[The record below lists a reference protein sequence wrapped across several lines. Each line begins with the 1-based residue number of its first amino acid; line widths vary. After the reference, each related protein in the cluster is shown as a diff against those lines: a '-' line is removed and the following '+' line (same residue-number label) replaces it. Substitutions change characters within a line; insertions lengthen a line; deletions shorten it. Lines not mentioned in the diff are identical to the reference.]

1 MGVAVSRAVALDDL
15 ARAMA
20 GRDATMPAEVALA
33 VALLAVEAMDDDA
46 VALDPAGV
54 EVDGRGAVRLT
65 DVCPPTDDPRAPQ
78 VGVLTLLESM
88 RVAPSS
94 RVAAL
99 LSRLRSQTTYTLTT
113 LRAELAAQ
121 VPADR
126 ASAQRAV
133 GATVREFFR
142 PAREEVEAEEAR
154 AAEEAR
160 VAAAAPVARREDDVV
175 QALIAQAKAAE
186 AEAAVM
192 PGRQATVSIVGADP
206 APLRPPPPAPRR
218 DPSVVV
224 VVVAVMV
231 VIAVVAVVASRLRG

>member
-1 MGVAVSRAVALDDL
+1 MSRAVALDDL

-33 VALLAVEAMDDDA
+33 IALMAVDAMDDDA
-46 VALDPAGV
+46 MTLDPSGV
-54 EVDGRGAVRLT
+54 EVDGRGAVRLHAP
-65 DVCPPTDDPRAPQ
+65 CAPTDDARAPQ
-78 VGVLTLLESM
+78 VGVLTLLEAM

-99 LSRLRSQTTYTLTT
+99 LSRLRSQTTYTLTA

-142 PAREEVEAEEAR
+142 PAREEFE
-154 AAEEAR
+154 AEEAR
-160 VAAAAPVARREDDVV
+160 VAVAAPVATPVAKPKDDVV
-175 QALIAQAKAAE
+175 QALIAEAKAAE

-206 APLRPPPPAPRR
+206 APLRPPPPEPKRG
-218 DPSVVV
+218 PNVVV
-224 VVVAVMV
+224 IVVGLVAALV
-231 VIAVVAVVASRLRG
+231 VLALVASRLRG

>member
-1 MGVAVSRAVALDDL
+1 MSRAVALDDL

-33 VALLAVEAMDDDA
+33 IALMAVDAMDDDA
-46 VALDPAGV
+46 MTLDPSGV
-54 EVDGRGAVRLT
+54 EVDGRGVVRLSAP
-65 DVCPPTDDPRAPQ
+65 CALTDDARAPQ
-78 VGVLTLLESM
+78 VGVLTLLEAM

-99 LSRLRSQTTYTLTT
+99 LSRLRSQTTYTLTA

-133 GATVREFFR
+133 GTTVREFFR
-142 PAREEVEAEEAR
+142 PAREEFEAEEAR
-154 AAEEAR
+154 AA
-160 VAAAAPVARREDDVV
+160 VAAPVVAAPVAKPKDDVV
-175 QALIAQAKAAE
+175 QALIAEAKAAE

-206 APLRPPPPAPRR
+206 APLRPPPPEPKRGPNVLVLVA
-218 DPSVVV
+218 
-224 VVVAVMV
+224 VVVAVLLV
-231 VIAVVAVVASRLRG
+231 LALVASRLRG

>member
-1 MGVAVSRAVALDDL
+1 VSRAVALDDL

-46 VALDPAGV
+46 MTLDPAGV
-54 EVDGRGAVRLT
+54 EVDGWGAVRLT
-65 DVCPPTDDPRAPQ
+65 DGCTPTDDARAPQ

-99 LSRLRSQTTYTLTT
+99 LSRLRSQTTYTLTA

-121 VPADR
+121 VPSDR

-142 PAREEVEAEEAR
+142 PAREEFEAEA
-154 AAEEAR
+154 AR
-160 VAAAAPVARREDDVV
+160 VAAASVPVMKREDDVV
-175 QALIAQAKAAE
+175 QALIAEAKAAE

-192 PGRQATVSIVGADP
+192 PGRQATVSIVGAEP
-206 APLRPPPPAPRR
+206 APLRPPPPEPKRGPA
-218 DPSVVV
+218 
-224 VVVAVMV
+224 AV
-231 VIAVVAVVASRLRG
+231 VIAVAALVVLLVLIALVASRLRG